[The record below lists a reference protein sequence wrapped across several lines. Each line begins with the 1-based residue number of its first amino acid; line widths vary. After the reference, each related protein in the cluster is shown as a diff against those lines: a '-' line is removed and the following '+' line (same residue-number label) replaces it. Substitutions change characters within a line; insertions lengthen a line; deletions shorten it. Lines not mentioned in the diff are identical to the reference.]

1 MKQVSK
7 RGARIKMIWIV
18 LIVLLLL
25 MAGCLGISGFVGW
38 KLTHP
43 LRLPLDDSPENY
55 GLTYQEI
62 EFTSRTLDV
71 KLAGWLLTSANQDSD
86 SPMTLILSHG
96 YAGTRLEKGLPAL
109 SLAKRLVEAGYT
121 VLMFDFRNSGLSS
134 GQMTTVGFSE
144 KQDLLGAIDWVREH
158 QPGKIGL
165 IGYSMGATTSL
176 LAAAE
181 APDIA
186 GVVAD
191 SPFSQLKSYL
201 SQNLSVWSKLPNF
214 PFTWLILTILPR
226 LTGIDPHQVDALIAV
241 QQIYP
246 RPVLFIH
253 SQDDMA
259 IPFTQ
264 SEKMWRMHQDRFEF
278 WKTEKAGHVGTYQ
291 LYTQEYTSRLLAFF
305 EHLRN

>member
-1 MKQVSK
+1 
-7 RGARIKMIWIV
+7 MIWIV
-18 LIVLLLL
+18 WIFLLLG
-25 MAGCLGISGFVGW
+25 MAGCVGMSAFVGW

-43 LRLPLDDSPENY
+43 MRLPLDDSPGNY
-55 GLTYQEI
+55 GLPYQDI
-62 EFTSRTLDV
+62 EFPSRTKDV
-71 KLAGWLLTSANQDSD
+71 KLSGWFLTPTNQESA

-109 SLAKRLVEAGYT
+109 SLAKTLVEAGYF

-134 GQMTTVGFSE
+134 GHLTTVGFLE

-181 APDIA
+181 VPDIA
-186 GVVAD
+186 GIVAD
-191 SPFSQLKSYL
+191 SPYSQLKPYL
-201 SQNLSVWSKLPNF
+201 KQNLSVWSRLPNF
-214 PFTWLILTILPR
+214 PFTWLIITILPR

-253 SQDDMA
+253 SQDDSA
-259 IPFTQ
+259 IPFTH
-264 SEKMWRMHQDRFEF
+264 SAKMWRMHQDRFEF

-291 LYTQEYTSRLLAFF
+291 LYTQEYTSRVLAFF
-305 EHLRN
+305 EHLRS